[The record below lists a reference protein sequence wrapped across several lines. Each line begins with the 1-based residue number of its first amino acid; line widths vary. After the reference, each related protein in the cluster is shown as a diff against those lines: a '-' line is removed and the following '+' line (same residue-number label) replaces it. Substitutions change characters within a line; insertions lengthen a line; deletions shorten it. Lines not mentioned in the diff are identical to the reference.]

1 MLRNLLRRHH
11 QKTLNH
17 PFYRQSYR
25 HFLAL
30 LCQNREMYYLAQN
43 LRQTPRSFQ
52 KIDCSMLRHLRHQ
65 LQ

>member
-30 LCQNREMYYLAQN
+30 LYQNREMCCLERN
-43 LRQTPRSFQ
+43 HLQTRRNFQ
-52 KIDCSMLRHLRHQ
+52 KVDYSSQHPRHHQ
-65 LQ
+65 SQ